1 MTERIEPRVK
11 GGRIALGPTFVARLV
26 PWLKWGAPLL
36 AALFLPVTGLYVGR
50 ISGWPW
56 FVSLPLAWCAGWAL
70 LALLMLAVLACVHRT
85 TWWDPVAGEVRRGRQ
100 HLAVAH
106 VQAVVPDFR
115 PQGVT
120 ALEAGEGA
128 RRLLIPYS
136 GWDDRSY
143 EGIAEFE
150 RRVFAGEGVSRPQL
164 LARDRAAR
172 KSWENR
178 ALAKKYGMTW
188 RGEFEDPHVFLEAFD
203 ARRKQLARR
212 RR

>member
-1 MTERIEPRVK
+1 
-11 GGRIALGPTFVARLV
+11 
-26 PWLKWGAPLL
+26 
-36 AALFLPVTGLYVGR
+36 
-50 ISGWPW
+50 
-56 FVSLPLAWCAGWAL
+56 
-70 LALLMLAVLACVHRT
+70 
-85 TWWDPVAGEVRRGRQ
+85 
-100 HLAVAH
+100 
-106 VQAVVPDFR
+106 
-115 PQGVT
+115 
-120 ALEAGEGA
+120 GEGA

-150 RRVFAGEGVSRPQL
+150 RSVFAGEGVSRPQL

>member
-1 MTERIEPRVK
+1 MTERIDPRVK

-56 FVSLPLAWCAGWAL
+56 FVSLPLAWCAGWVL

-85 TWWDPVAGEVRRGRQ
+85 TWWDPVAGEIRRGRQ

-120 ALEAGEGA
+120 ALEAGRGPDACSSPIAAGTTAVTRESPNSSEGYSREGA
-128 RRLLIPYS
+128 
-136 GWDDRSY
+136 
-143 EGIAEFE
+143 
-150 RRVFAGEGVSRPQL
+150 SRPQL

-178 ALAKKYGMTW
+178 ALAKKYGMAW